1 MTTAYRA
8 IVDAPVL
15 GRTANAITIPWVQVT
30 PFNYATIQYEVR
42 TLEALHA
49 PDGTLVPAA
58 MVGPVLMTGSITLS
72 GDDYLAWGDDDSY
85 LYEKVA
91 EKLGLTLLPEA
102 VTDTPALQ

>member
-15 GRTANAITIPWVQVT
+15 GRTANAIAIPWVQVT
-30 PFNYATIQYEVR
+30 PFNYATVHYEVR
-42 TLEALHA
+42 TLEPFQA
-49 PDGTLVPAA
+49 PDGIQVPSA
-58 MVGPVLMTGSITLS
+58 MMGPALMTGDLLIT
-72 GDDYLAWGDDDSY
+72 GDDYAAWGDDDSY

-102 VTDTPALQ
+102 VTDTLPPQ